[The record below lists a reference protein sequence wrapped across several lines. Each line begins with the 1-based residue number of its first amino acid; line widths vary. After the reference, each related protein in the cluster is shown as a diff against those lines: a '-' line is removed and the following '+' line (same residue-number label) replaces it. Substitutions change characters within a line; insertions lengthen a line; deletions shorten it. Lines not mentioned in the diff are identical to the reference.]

1 MEKLIRK
8 RIVDHMNSNDLFS
21 DKQFG
26 FIGARS
32 TNLQLLRVMDHWTS
46 ILDQGGEIDTIYTD
60 FMKAFDKVPHKRLIY
75 KLEKY
80 GISKQTCKWVQN
92 FLTNRKQRVQVYGSY
107 SQWHD
112 VTSGIPQG
120 SVLGPILFVVFINDL
135 PKCVNS
141 SVFMFADDTKIY
153 REISTKNDQLILQD
167 DLNKLFEWSNKW
179 LLKFHP
185 DKCKILQISTKTPE
199 IRSYTMPKYE
209 GGLVSL
215 ERVENEKDVGV
226 TINSKLKFDEHI
238 QNQVNKAN
246 KMMGLIRRSFKFL
259 DFRSFRL
266 LFKSIVRPHL
276 EYASSVWSP
285 SKIKDI
291 DSIENV
297 QRRATKML
305 PKLKDKSYEER
316 LKLIKL
322 PTLKFRR
329 LRGDMIETY
338 KILNNIYDKRTTV
351 GIFTLNTN
359 TNRGHPLKL
368 LKQRCARDI
377 RKNFFSNRIVNIW
390 NNLPS
395 CYRHIQEHGYF

>member
-1 MEKLIRK
+1 
-8 RIVDHMNSNDLFS
+8 
-21 DKQFG
+21 
-26 FIGARS
+26 
-32 TNLQLLRVMDHWTS
+32 
-46 ILDQGGEIDTIYTD
+46 
-60 FMKAFDKVPHKRLIY
+60 
-75 KLEKY
+75 
-80 GISKQTCKWVQN
+80 
-92 FLTNRKQRVQVYGSY
+92 
-107 SQWHD
+107 
-112 VTSGIPQG
+112 
-120 SVLGPILFVVFINDL
+120 
-135 PKCVNS
+135 
-141 SVFMFADDTKIY
+141 
-153 REISTKNDQLILQD
+153 
-167 DLNKLFEWSNKW
+167 
-179 LLKFHP
+179 
-185 DKCKILQISTKTPE
+185 
-199 IRSYTMPKYE
+199 MPKYE

-246 KMMGLIRRSFKFL
+246 KMMGLVRRSFKFL
-259 DFRSFRL
+259 DIRSFRL
-266 LFKSIVRPHL
+266 LFKSIVIPHL
-276 EYASSVWSP
+276 QYASSVWSP

-395 CYRHIQEHGYF
+395 AVVTSKNTDTFKRRLDKYWINHPMVYDHNCDYNEITGGKTPRLLNSDDEEEATTEVQKTCGGKPPKVT